1 MKRLIGKHELIM
13 KLEYVFFALL
23 LNLSLIS
30 CQKAPSATQ
39 TTKPDFIRA
48 ADLSFLPE
56 IEQSG
61 TRFTDENGANIDVLT
76 FFKKKGCNTVRL
88 RLWHQPQDA
97 HSSLAEVAALAT
109 RVHQTGMNVWLDIH
123 YSDTWADPGAQTVPS
138 AWSKLSLSPLTDS
151 VYAYTRRVLAR
162 VQPEIVQIGNEI
174 NDGFLWPTGKSSN
187 STAFLQLLQTG
198 IKAARDHSKS
208 LKVMIHYAGTDGA
221 NDFFERLTKNGTDF
235 DWIGI
240 SYYPWWHGKDLDLL
254 QNTLNT
260 LGTTYSKPVVIAETA
275 YPFTLAWNDYTNNV
289 VGLDNQL
296 LAGFAATRDGQLQF
310 LLRLK
315 SLLQSI
321 PSGLGFCYWGGEWVA
336 FKGNTATN
344 GSSWEN
350 LALFGFSNQALPALD
365 AFKE

>member
-1 MKRLIGKHELIM
+1 MATVIINHKIM
-13 KLEYVFFALL
+13 KSLKEIFTLLSLSLL
-23 LNLSLIS
+23 LST
-30 CQKAPSATQ
+30 CQKDASTPQS
-39 TTKPDFIRA
+39 TKPDFIRA
-48 ADLSFLPE
+48 ADLSFLPA

-61 TRFTDENGANIDVLT
+61 TRYTDENGANIDVLT

-88 RLWHQPQDA
+88 RLWHQPLDA

-109 RVHQTGMNVWLDIH
+109 RVHQAGMNVWLDIH
-123 YSDTWADPGAQTVPS
+123 YSDSWADPGAQTLPS
-138 AWSKLSLSPLTDS
+138 AWSKLSLTPLTDS

-162 VQPEIVQIGNEI
+162 GQPDIVQIGNEI

-221 NDFFERLTKNGTDF
+221 NAFFERLTKNGTDF

-260 LGTTYSKPVVIAETA
+260 LGTTYNKPVVIAETA

-296 LAGFAATRDGQLQF
+296 LAGFSATREGQLQY

-315 SLLQSI
+315 TILQSI
-321 PSGLGFCYWGGEWVA
+321 PSGQGFCYWGAEWVA
-336 FKGNTATN
+336 FKGKTATD

-350 LALFGFSNQALPALD
+350 LALFGFSNQALPAFD
-365 AFKE
+365 VFKE